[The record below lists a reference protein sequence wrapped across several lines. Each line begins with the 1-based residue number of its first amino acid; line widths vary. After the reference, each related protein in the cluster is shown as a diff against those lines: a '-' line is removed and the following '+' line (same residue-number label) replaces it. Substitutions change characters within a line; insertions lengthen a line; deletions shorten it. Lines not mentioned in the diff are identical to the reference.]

1 MFHPAITE
9 GLLRVCYSRYHVV
22 SILSHTQPTTTNT
35 DILHA
40 QHHHKNI
47 LVIDMAGVEN
57 DAAEFV
63 FQKQEVDLLI
73 MMCCA

>member
-1 MFHPAITE
+1 MYAT
-9 GLLRVCYSRYHVV
+9 VYHTV

-40 QHHHKNI
+40 RHHYKNI
-47 LVIDMAGVEN
+47 LVIHMAGVEN
-57 DAAEFV
+57 DAAKFV
-63 FQKQEVDLLI
+63 YQKQVVDLLI